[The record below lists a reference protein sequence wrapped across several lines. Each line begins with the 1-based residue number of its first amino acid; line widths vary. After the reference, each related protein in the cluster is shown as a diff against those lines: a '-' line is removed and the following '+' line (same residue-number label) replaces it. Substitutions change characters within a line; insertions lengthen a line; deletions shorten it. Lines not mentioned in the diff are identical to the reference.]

1 MKLINK
7 FTIWYLAITILVF
20 FVGGVIVFYS
30 IQSEIEDEVS
40 RRLHR
45 DIDHVADQIK
55 NGMPVNSVSKGNIS
69 ITELD
74 FNASLVAF
82 HSSDSMVNYSRHSRP
97 VDRRFGVEASY
108 KIGGKHYL
116 ISSYNFIAEP
126 DEIFDGILDSLG
138 VTLLILLALVGL
150 VSRLLSRQI
159 LSPFNKTL
167 RTIQSFS
174 LKQKKRIKLSPT
186 TTNEFKVLNQFLE
199 KMTNKALDDYRSL
212 KEFSENASHELQT
225 PLAIIRGKLELL
237 METPINEQQASF
249 ISGIQN
255 AVQKLSSLN
264 HSLILLTKLENQEY
278 DVTQRVDFSVVIKN
292 LLTSFAELI
301 EMKSIVLT
309 SKIQEGVTLTLSP
322 VLADILFTNLLSNS
336 LRHNYSNGSIEV
348 ELDTS
353 RLIIRNSGE
362 APSVPTEELF
372 KRFKKSRQSSESTGL
387 GLAIAKQICDLHG
400 FTIDYKYSQPF
411 HIIQINFTA
420 AP

>member
-20 FVGGVIVFYS
+20 CVGGVMVFYS

-45 DIDHVADQIK
+45 DIDHAADQIQ
-55 NGMPVNSVSKGNIS
+55 NGVPVDSVNRGNIS
-69 ITELD
+69 VTELD
-74 FNASLVAF
+74 FNAPLIAYRTL
-82 HSSDSMVNYSRHSRP
+82 DSMVNYSRHFRP
-97 VDRRFGVEASY
+97 LDRRFSVEASY
-108 KIGGKHYL
+108 KIDGKHYH

-126 DEIFDGILDSLG
+126 DEILDGILDSLG
-138 VTLLILLALVGL
+138 VTLLILLILVGL

-167 RTIQSFS
+167 KTIQSFS
-174 LKQKKRIKLSPT
+174 LKQKKRIKLTST

-237 METPINEQQASF
+237 METQIDEQQASF

-278 DVTQRVDFSVVIKN
+278 DVTQRVDFSAVIKN
-292 LLTSFAELI
+292 LLNSFAELI

-309 SKIQEGVTLTLSP
+309 SKIQEGVNLTLSP
-322 VLADILFTNLLSNS
+322 VLSDILFTNLLSNAI
-336 LRHNYSNGSIEV
+336 RHNYSSGAIEV
-348 ELDTS
+348 ELNNS
-353 RLIIRNSGE
+353 RLIIRNTGE
-362 APSVPTEELF
+362 APAVPTEELF

-400 FTIDYKYSQPF
+400 FAIDYKYSSPF

>member
-30 IQSEIEDEVS
+30 IQSEIEHEVS

-45 DIDHVADQIK
+45 DIDHVANQIK
-55 NGMPVNSVSKGNIS
+55 NGMPVDSVSKGNIS

-82 HSSDSMVNYSRHSRP
+82 HTSDSMVNDSKHFRP
-97 VDRRFGVEASY
+97 IDRRFGVEASY
-108 KIGGKHYL
+108 KIDGKHYL

-126 DEIFDGILDSLG
+126 DEIFEGILDSLG
-138 VTLLILLALVGL
+138 VTLLILLVLVWL

-167 RTIQSFS
+167 KTIQSFS

-292 LLTSFAELI
+292 LLSSFAELI
-301 EMKSIVLT
+301 EMKSILLT
-309 SKIQEGVTLTLSP
+309 SKIQEGVTLTLSH

-336 LRHNYSNGSIEV
+336 IRHNYSNGSIEV

-362 APSVPTEELF
+362 APTVPTEELF
-372 KRFKKSRQSSESTGL
+372 KRFKKSRQNSESTGL